1 MTYTTD
7 QAYQAGRW
15 AREANRPPSSC
26 PMYGMCND
34 FTINFIL
41 HVVSF
46 PMYAMG
52 NEGMKLREA
61 WRKGWAEA
69 DREMRDARR

>member
-1 MTYTTD
+1 MLGMLFASSAMYTTD

-26 PMYGMCND
+26 PMY
-34 FTINFIL
+34 
-41 HVVSF
+41 
-46 PMYAMG
+46 AMG
-52 NEGMKLREA
+52 DDGMKLREG

-69 DREMRDARR
+69 DRELRK